1 MIHVQTKAEIENLST
16 ETVEG
21 TSRPLES
28 VDDIEGGDSLSF
40 GMFSVCDRITNDLE
54 KEVSKGQ
61 GLAGAKNTHV
71 FQEDLE
77 NTTSLFVDETG
88 DTLDTATASKTTDSR
103 FGNALDVVTKDLAVT
118 LGAALSETL
127 EKS

>member
-1 MIHVQTKAEIENLST
+1 MYKRKPKQKNLST

-21 TSRPLES
+21 ASRPLES

-77 NTTSLFVDETG
+77 NTTSLFVDQTG

>member
-1 MIHVQTKAEIENLST
+1 M
-16 ETVEG
+16 
-21 TSRPLES
+21 
-28 VDDIEGGDSLSF
+28 
-40 GMFSVCDRITNDLE
+40 
-54 KEVSKGQ
+54 
-61 GLAGAKNTHV
+61 AKNTHV
-71 FQEDLE
+71 FQKDLE

-103 FGNALDVVTKDLAVT
+103 LGNALDVVTKDLAVT